1 MFGIIYIITIFCMII
16 LILAVKYLTLKRQLK
31 KLTVQVMELSEGV
44 TEKMLDI
51 SFIDRDLE

>member
-1 MFGIIYIITIFCMII
+1 MII